1 MSLERIKTFGEL
13 SPNAISML
21 DDYQVDG
28 SPLLASPLLKR
39 FTWAESKPKTSLKI
53 DLRVTSRS
61 KESGLSDLARPTF
74 CHSSCGHI
82 NKGKRRFTY
91 DNSELERKMSCCSP
105 PPDYNS
111 VVLYST
117 PPV

>member
-1 MSLERIKTFGEL
+1 MRLCEQCGDVL
-13 SPNAISML
+13 M
-21 DDYQVDG
+21 G
-28 SPLLASPLLKR
+28 
-39 FTWAESKPKTSLKI
+39 
-53 DLRVTSRS
+53 LRVTSKS

-74 CHSSCGHI
+74 CHSSCGHL
-82 NKGKRRFTY
+82 NSKRRFTY
-91 DNSELERKMSCCSP
+91 DNSELEKISCCSP